1 MLEIELKFRVD
12 DFAPIRDRLG
22 DWGASPSEPHVEADH
37 YHNAPDRDFRTT
49 GEAFRLRRIGTR
61 NRLTYKGP
69 KLAGPT
75 KTRTEIEIP
84 LGDGDKTATD
94 GLLLLEKLGFRPTAV
109 VRKVRQEYPIRRDG
123 FELTICLDE
132 VDEIGRFVEVE
143 ILAEPAQRGQ
153 ADAVLQTVAAELG
166 LTTVEPRSYLEM
178 VLKHRGIDR

>member
-12 DFAPIRDRLG
+12 DFVPIRDRLR
-22 DWGASPSEPHVEADH
+22 DWGAEPGAPHVEADH

-49 GEAFRLRRIGTR
+49 GEAFRLRRVGR
-61 NRLTYKGP
+61 KNRLTYKGP

-84 LGDGDKTATD
+84 LGDGDQTATG
-94 GLLLLEKLGFRPTAV
+94 GLELLAKLGFRPTAV

-132 VDEIGRFVEVE
+132 ADEIGKFVEVE
-143 ILAEPAQRGQ
+143 ILAEPSDRGR
-153 ADAVLQTVAAELG
+153 ADVVLQGVAAELG
-166 LTTVEPRSYLEM
+166 LTQVEPRSYLEM
-178 VLKHRGIDR
+178 VLAHQGLDR